1 MQKGK
6 KDEGFIKQ
14 PYFEGGPKA
23 LSTFIQSQ
31 IIYPQEALA
40 NKTKGVV
47 ELNITI
53 NHLGIVTESVVLK
66 SLGNGCDEEAQR
78 IAKLIKFVVPKN
90 PRKLKVL
97 FHKNLRVTFV
107 LPKTKVNPS
116 PTKSIQYNYTYT
128 QTPAKTST
136 QGSKFNYQI
145 VIKKG

>member
-6 KDEGFIKQ
+6 KNEGFIKQ

-116 PTKSIQYNYTYT
+116 PPNSIQYNYTFT
-128 QTPAKTST
+128 QAAAKSLPQST
-136 QGSKFNYQI
+136 NYSYQI

>member
-6 KDEGFIKQ
+6 KDDVFIKQ

-116 PTKSIQYNYTYT
+116 PPNSIQYNYTFT
-128 QTPAKTST
+128 QAAAKSLPQST
-136 QGSKFNYQI
+136 NYSYQI

>member
-6 KDEGFIKQ
+6 KDDVFIKQ

-23 LSTFIQSQ
+23 LTTFIQSQ
-31 IIYPQEALA
+31 IVYPQDALS

-53 NHLGIVTESVVLK
+53 NHLGAVTESVVLK

-97 FHKNLRVTFV
+97 FHKNLRVTFN
-107 LPKTKVNPS
+107 LPKTKTQ
-116 PTKSIQYNYTYT
+116 PTPNNVIQYNYTIT
-128 QTPAKTST
+128 QAP
-136 QGSKFNYQI
+136 SKSIPQSSKYSYNI